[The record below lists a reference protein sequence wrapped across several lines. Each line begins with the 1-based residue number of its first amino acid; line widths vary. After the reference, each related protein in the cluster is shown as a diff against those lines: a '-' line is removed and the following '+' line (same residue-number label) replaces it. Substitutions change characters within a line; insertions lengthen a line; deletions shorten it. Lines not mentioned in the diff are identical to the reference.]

1 MENNF
6 SIDIQTKKEAFKA
19 LLRADFYSFY
29 RKFFIE
35 VTGEEFDDSEII
47 RYLCDVAQE
56 IANGNK

>member
-1 MENNF
+1 MVN
-6 SIDIQTKKEAFKA
+6 S

-56 IANGNK
+56 IANGNKKKDYN